1 MFLRQKTITLKTIT
15 LKTTIKMIKTEKEG
29 LLQLL
34 KIATPFILITTVYTI
49 LVLGLEEY
57 FGDHIYKIS
66 GQIGSVFGLA
76 VAFFLGFRMNSAY
89 DRWWEARKIFGELTN
104 NTRSFV
110 AKIYAYYGNEQHFKD
125 NKQNNLNLKAQKIIE
140 LSILYIRQL
149 KNEMHNNLHP
159 TFDRRSIEFFTEF
172 KINTEN
178 KISNEILL
186 AITKDIE
193 DNFATSAR
201 IEKGDLMQHINRFY
215 DIQGKAER
223 IKNTP
228 FLMIYSAFT
237 KLIVGFYVI
246 LIPLFIGDID
256 LGGEES
262 SFEFLAVPII
272 VIIST
277 VFLTINKLANLYG
290 EPFSENKKTSVTI
303 DIICKTI
310 EQNCNEVCNKLK

>member
-1 MFLRQKTITLKTIT
+1 
-15 LKTTIKMIKTEKEG
+15 MIKTEKQG
-29 LLQLL
+29 LLHLL
-34 KIATPFILITTVYTI
+34 KIATPFIIITTVYTI
-49 LVLGLEEY
+49 FVLALEEY

-110 AKIYAYYGNEQHFKD
+110 VKIYAYYGNEQHFKEA
-125 NKQNNLNLKAQKIIE
+125 KQNDINLKAQKIIE

-149 KNEMHNNLHP
+149 KNEMHNNFHP
-159 TFDRRSIEFFTEF
+159 TFDKKSIDLFSEF
-172 KINTEN
+172 KINSKN
-178 KISNEILL
+178 KISNEILV

-237 KLIVGFYVI
+237 KLIVSFYVI
-246 LIPLFIGDID
+246 LIPLLIGDID

-262 SFEFLAVPII
+262 GFEFLAVPIM

-277 VFLTINKLANLYG
+277 AFLTINKLANLYG

-303 DIICKTI
+303 DEICKTI
-310 EQNCNEVCNKLK
+310 EQNCNEVCDKLK

>member
-1 MFLRQKTITLKTIT
+1 
-15 LKTTIKMIKTEKEG
+15 MIKTEKEG

-34 KIATPFILITTVYTI
+34 KIASPFFVITTVYTI
-49 LVLGLEEY
+49 IVIGLEEY

-104 NTRSFV
+104 NSRSFV
-110 AKIYAYYGNEQHFKD
+110 AKIFAYFGNKENFKETQQSD
-125 NKQNNLNLKAQKIIE
+125 FKIEAQKVIE

-149 KNEMHNNLHP
+149 KNEMHNNFKP
-159 TFDRRSIEFFTEF
+159 TFNEQEKALINEF
-172 KINTEN
+172 KINTQN
-178 KISNEILL
+178 KISNELL
-186 AITKDIE
+186 VALTKNIE
-193 DNFATSAR
+193 DNFSSKAN

-237 KLIVGFYVI
+237 KIIVSFYVI

-256 LGGEES
+256 LGGEDS
-262 SFEFLAVPII
+262 GFEFLAIPIM

-277 VFLTINKLANLYG
+277 AFLTINKLANLFG
-290 EPFSENKKTSVTI
+290 EPFSENRRTSVTI
-303 DIICKTI
+303 DEICKTI
-310 EQNCNEVCNKLK
+310 EQNCNEVKDKLK

>member
-1 MFLRQKTITLKTIT
+1 M
-15 LKTTIKMIKTEKEG
+15 
-29 LLQLL
+29 
-34 KIATPFILITTVYTI
+34 ITTVYAI
-49 LVLGLEEY
+49 VVLGLEEY

-104 NTRSFV
+104 NTRSFT
-110 AKIYAYYGNEQHFKD
+110 AKIYAYYSNGENFKETNQPDLKNEAHQ
-125 NKQNNLNLKAQKIIE
+125 LIE

-149 KNEMHNNLHP
+149 KNEMHNHFKPN
-159 TFDRRSIEFFTEF
+159 FDEQTIGIINEF
-172 KINTEN
+172 KINVSN
-178 KISNEILL
+178 KISNEILVAL
-186 AITKDIE
+186 TKSIE
-193 DNFATSAR
+193 DHFASKAN

-228 FLMIYSAFT
+228 FLMIYSTFT
-237 KLIVGFYVI
+237 KIMVSFYVI

-256 LGGEES
+256 LGGEAS
-262 SFEFLAVPII
+262 GFEFLAIPIM

-277 VFLTINKLANLYG
+277 AFLTINKLANLFG
-290 EPFSENKKTSVTI
+290 EPFSENKTSVSIDDICITI
-303 DIICKTI
+303 V
-310 EQNCNEVCNKLK
+310 QNCNEVKGKLK

>member
-1 MFLRQKTITLKTIT
+1 
-15 LKTTIKMIKTEKEG
+15 MIKTEKQG
-29 LLQLL
+29 LLHLL
-34 KIATPFILITTVYTI
+34 KIATPYLIITTAYTI
-49 LVLGLEEY
+49 LVLVLEEY

-110 AKIYAYYGNEQHFKD
+110 AKLFAYYGNEQYFKET
-125 NKQNNLNLKAQKIIE
+125 KQNNLSLKGQKVID

-149 KNEMHNNLHP
+149 KNEMHNNFHP
-159 TFDRRSIEFFTEF
+159 TFDNQSIELFSEF
-172 KINTEN
+172 KINTDN

-186 AITKDIE
+186 AITKEIE
-193 DNFATSAR
+193 DNFAPIAR

-215 DIQGKAER
+215 EIQGKAER

-237 KLIVGFYVI
+237 KLIVSFYVI

-262 SFEFLAVPII
+262 GFELLALPIM

-277 VFLTINKLANLYG
+277 AFLTINKLANLFG

-303 DIICKTI
+303 DEICKTI
-310 EQNCNEVCNKLK
+310 EQNCNEVKIKLK

>member
-1 MFLRQKTITLKTIT
+1 M
-15 LKTTIKMIKTEKEG
+15 KTEKQG
-29 LLQLL
+29 LQQLL
-34 KIATPFILITTVYTI
+34 KIATPFLIVTTLYTVF
-49 LVLGLEEY
+49 VLGLEEY

-110 AKIYAYYGNEQHFKD
+110 VKIYAYYGNAENFKETARTD
-125 NKQNNLNLKAQKIIE
+125 FNIKAQKLIG

-149 KNEMHNNLHP
+149 KNEMHNNFKP
-159 TFDRRSIEFFTEF
+159 TFDKPAIELLKEF

-178 KISNEILL
+178 KISNEILAAL
-186 AITKDIE
+186 TKSIE
-193 DNFATSAR
+193 DDFSSKAN

-237 KLIVGFYVI
+237 KIIVSFYVI
-246 LIPLFIGDID
+246 LIPLFVGDID

-262 SFEFLAVPII
+262 GFEFLAVPIM

-277 VFLTINKLANLYG
+277 AFLTINKLANLYG
-290 EPFSENKKTSVTI
+290 EPFSENKTSVTI
-303 DIICKTI
+303 DDICKTI
-310 EQNCNEVCNKLK
+310 EQNCNEIKAKLEY

>member
-1 MFLRQKTITLKTIT
+1 
-15 LKTTIKMIKTEKEG
+15 MIKTEKQG
-29 LLQLL
+29 LIQLL
-34 KIATPFILITTVYTI
+34 KIAIPFIVFTTAYSL

-110 AKIYAYYGNEQHFKD
+110 AKIYAYYGNKANFENAERID
-125 NKQNNLNLKAQKIIE
+125 LKIQAQKTIW

-149 KNEMHNNLHP
+149 KNEMHNN
-159 TFDRRSIEFFTEF
+159 F
-172 KINTEN
+172 KPKFNEQAAELLKGFKVNIEN
-178 KISNEILL
+178 KISNEILVAL
-186 AITKDIE
+186 TKSIE
-193 DNFATSAR
+193 DNFSAKAN

-237 KLIVGFYVI
+237 KIIVSFYVI

-262 SFEFLAVPII
+262 GFEFLAIPIM

-277 VFLTINKLANLYG
+277 AFLTINKLANLYG
-290 EPFSENKKTSVTI
+290 EPFSENQTSVTI
-303 DIICKTI
+303 DDICKTI
-310 EQNCNEVCNKLK
+310 EQNCIEVKEKLD

>member
-1 MFLRQKTITLKTIT
+1 
-15 LKTTIKMIKTEKEG
+15 MIKTEKQG
-29 LLQLL
+29 FLQLL
-34 KIATPFILITTVYTI
+34 KIAAPFIITTTIYAI

-104 NTRSFV
+104 NARSFV
-110 AKIYAYYGNEQHFKD
+110 NKIYAYYGNSSNFKGT
-125 NKQNNLNLKAQKIIE
+125 KQADLTIQAKNIIR
-140 LSILYIRQL
+140 LTILYIRQL
-149 KNEMHNNLHP
+149 KNEMHNNFKP
-159 TFDRRSIEFFTEF
+159 TFTEQELELLSQF
-172 KINTEN
+172 EINIEN
-178 KISNEILL
+178 KISNEVLI
-186 AITKDIE
+186 AITKTIE
-193 DNFATSAR
+193 ADFSPNAN
-201 IEKGDLMQHINRFY
+201 IEKNDLMQLLNRFY

-237 KLIVGFYVI
+237 KIIVSFYVI

-262 SFEFLAVPII
+262 GFEFLAIPIM
-272 VIIST
+272 VIISSA
-277 VFLTINKLANLYG
+277 FLTINKLANLFA
-290 EPFSENKKTSVTI
+290 EPFSENKTSVTI
-303 DIICKTI
+303 DKICQTI
-310 EQNCNEVCNKLK
+310 EQNCMEVQEKLK

>member
-1 MFLRQKTITLKTIT
+1 
-15 LKTTIKMIKTEKEG
+15 MIKTEKQG

-34 KIATPFILITTVYTI
+34 KISSPFIVITTIYTI

-110 AKIYAYYGNEQHFKD
+110 TKLYAYYGNKENFNEARESD
-125 NKQNNLNLKAQKIIE
+125 LKAGAQRLIE
-140 LSILYIRQL
+140 LSILYIRQF
-149 KNEMHNNLHP
+149 KNEMHSN
-159 TFDRRSIEFFTEF
+159 F
-172 KINTEN
+172 KPKFNDEEVQLLKDFKVNSSN
-178 KISNEILL
+178 KISNEFLL
-186 AITKDIE
+186 ALTKTIE
-193 DNFATSAR
+193 TDFASKANF
-201 IEKGDLMQHINRFY
+201 EKNDLMQHINRFY

-228 FLMIYSAFT
+228 FLMIYSSFT
-237 KLIVGFYVI
+237 KIIVSFYVI
-246 LIPLFIGDID
+246 LLPLFIGDID

-262 SFEFLAVPII
+262 RFELLAIPIM
-272 VIIST
+272 VIISSS
-277 VFLTINKLANLYG
+277 FLTINKLANLFG
-290 EPFSENKKTSVTI
+290 EPFSENKTSVTI
-303 DIICKTI
+303 DEICKTI
-310 EQNCNEVCNKLK
+310 EQNCIEVK

>member
-1 MFLRQKTITLKTIT
+1 
-15 LKTTIKMIKTEKEG
+15 MIKTEKQG

-34 KIATPFILITTVYTI
+34 RIAAPFVLITTIYSI
-49 LVLGLEEY
+49 LVLGLEEL

-104 NTRSFV
+104 NTRSFT
-110 AKIYAYYGNEQHFKD
+110 AKIYAYYGGFENLRHSDKNACRIQA
-125 NKQNNLNLKAQKIIE
+125 QNMIE
-140 LSILYIRQL
+140 LSALYIRQL
-149 KNEMHNNLHP
+149 KNEMHNNFKP
-159 TFDRRSIEFFTEF
+159 TFKEQSKVLLQAF
-172 KINTEN
+172 KVNFEN
-178 KISNEILL
+178 KISNEILIAL
-186 AITKDIE
+186 TKSIE
-193 DNFATSAR
+193 DDFSSKAN
-201 IEKGDLMQHINRFY
+201 IEKADLMQHINRFY

-237 KLIVGFYVI
+237 KIIVSFYVV

-262 SFEFLAVPII
+262 GFEFLAIPIM

-277 VFLTINKLANLYG
+277 AFLTINKLANLFG
-290 EPFSENKKTSVTI
+290 EPFSENITSVTI
-303 DIICKTI
+303 DDICKTI
-310 EQNCNEVCNKLK
+310 EQNCKEVGDKLK

>member
-1 MFLRQKTITLKTIT
+1 
-15 LKTTIKMIKTEKEG
+15 MIKTEKQG

-34 KIATPFILITTVYTI
+34 KISSPFIIITTIYTI

-110 AKIYAYYGNEQHFKD
+110 TKIYAYYGNKENFKECRESD
-125 NKQNNLNLKAQKIIE
+125 VKIEAQKLIE
-140 LSILYIRQL
+140 VSILYIRQL
-149 KNEMHNNLHP
+149 KNEMHNNFKP
-159 TFDRRSIEFFTEF
+159 KFNEEEIELLKSF
-172 KINTEN
+172 KVNNSN

-186 AITKDIE
+186 ALTVSIE
-193 DNFATSAR
+193 TDFASKANF
-201 IEKGDLMQHINRFY
+201 EKSDLMQHINRFY

-237 KLIVGFYVI
+237 KIIVSFYVI

-262 SFEFLAVPII
+262 RFELLAIPIM
-272 VIIST
+272 VIISSS
-277 VFLTINKLANLYG
+277 FLTINKLANLFG
-290 EPFSENKKTSVTI
+290 EPFSENKTSVTI
-303 DIICKTI
+303 NEICKTI
-310 EQNCNEVCNKLK
+310 EQNCIEVKNKLL

>member
-1 MFLRQKTITLKTIT
+1 M
-15 LKTTIKMIKTEKEG
+15 
-29 LLQLL
+29 L
-34 KIATPFILITTVYTI
+34 KIATPYMMITTVYAI
-49 LVLGLEEY
+49 VVLGLEEY

-104 NTRSFV
+104 NTRSFT
-110 AKIYAYYGNEQHFKD
+110 AKIYAYYSNGENFKETKQPDLKNEAHQ
-125 NKQNNLNLKAQKIIE
+125 LIE

-149 KNEMHNNLHP
+149 KNEMHNHFKPN
-159 TFDRRSIEFFTEF
+159 FDEQTIGIINEF
-172 KINTEN
+172 KINVSN
-178 KISNEILL
+178 KISNEILVAL
-186 AITKDIE
+186 TKSIE
-193 DNFATSAR
+193 DHFASKAN

-228 FLMIYSAFT
+228 FLMIYSTFT
-237 KLIVGFYVI
+237 KIMVSFYVI

-256 LGGEES
+256 LGGEAS
-262 SFEFLAVPII
+262 GFEFLAIPIM

-277 VFLTINKLANLYG
+277 AFLTINKLANLFG
-290 EPFSENKKTSVTI
+290 EPFSENKTSVSIDDICITI
-303 DIICKTI
+303 V
-310 EQNCNEVCNKLK
+310 QNCNEVKGKLK

>member
-1 MFLRQKTITLKTIT
+1 
-15 LKTTIKMIKTEKEG
+15 MIKTEKQG
-29 LLQLL
+29 LFQLL
-34 KIATPFILITTVYTI
+34 KIATPFIVFTSVYAI
-49 LVLGLEEY
+49 LVHGLEEY

-110 AKIYAYYGNEQHFKD
+110 AKIYAYYGNKENFK
-125 NKQNNLNLKAQKIIE
+125 NTENSNYKVQGQKLIE
-140 LSILYIRQL
+140 LTNLYIIQL
-149 KNEMHNNLHP
+149 KNEMHNNFKPNFNEQAIGILN
-159 TFDRRSIEFFTEF
+159 EF

-178 KISNEILL
+178 KISNELL
-186 AITKDIE
+186 VAVAKQIE
-193 DNFATSAR
+193 DNFASKSN

-237 KLIVGFYVI
+237 KIIVSFYVM

-256 LGGEES
+256 LGGEDS
-262 SFEFLAVPII
+262 GFEFLAIPIM

-277 VFLTINKLANLYG
+277 AFLTINKLANLYG
-290 EPFSENKKTSVTI
+290 EPFSENKITSVPI
-303 DIICKTI
+303 DEICIII
-310 EQNCNEVCNKLK
+310 EQNCNELKDKLK

>member
-1 MFLRQKTITLKTIT
+1 
-15 LKTTIKMIKTEKEG
+15 MINTEKQG

-34 KIATPFILITTVYTI
+34 KIAAPFIIVTSLYSCV
-49 LVLGLEEY
+49 VLGLEEY

-89 DRWWEARKIFGELTN
+89 DRWWEGRKIFGELTN

-110 AKIYAYYGNEQHFKD
+110 AKIYVYYQNKEHFNVTD
-125 NKQNNLNLKAQKIIE
+125 SEVQKKNAEDLID
-140 LSILYIRQL
+140 LTILYIRQF
-149 KNEMHNNLHP
+149 KNEMHNNPKPIFQTKEIDFVNSFGINLTHKIS
-159 TFDRRSIEFFTEF
+159 TEILIAISKSIENSFLRQ
-172 KINTEN
+172 
-178 KISNEILL
+178 SN
-186 AITKDIE
+186 
-193 DNFATSAR
+193 
-201 IEKGDLMQHINRFY
+201 IEKSDLMQHINRFY

-237 KLIVGFYVI
+237 KIIVGFYVI

-262 SFEFLAVPII
+262 GFELLAIPIM

-277 VFLTINKLANLYG
+277 AFLTINKLANLFG
-290 EPFSENKKTSVTI
+290 EPFSENKTSVAINEIT
-303 DIICKTI
+303 KNL
-310 EQNCNEVCNKLK
+310 EQNCNEVKSKLSFF

>member
-1 MFLRQKTITLKTIT
+1 MV
-15 LKTTIKMIKTEKEG
+15 KTEKQG

-34 KIATPFILITTVYTI
+34 KISLPFILLTMIYSV

-57 FGDHIYKIS
+57 VGDHIYKVS

-104 NTRSFV
+104 NSRSIV
-110 AKIYAYYGNEQHFKD
+110 TKIFAYYSNNENFKQTQQLD
-125 NKQNNLNLKAQKIIE
+125 LKINARRLIE
-140 LSILYIRQL
+140 LTILYIRQL
-149 KNEMHNNLHP
+149 KNEMHNNFKP
-159 TFDRRSIEFFTEF
+159 IFTEQEKELMNEF
-172 KINTEN
+172 EINTQN
-178 KISNEILL
+178 KISNELL
-186 AITKDIE
+186 IALTKNIE
-193 DNFATSAR
+193 DDFSSKANV
-201 IEKGDLMQHINRFY
+201 EKGDLMQHINRFY

-237 KLIVGFYVI
+237 KIIVNFYVA

-256 LGGEES
+256 LGGENS
-262 SFEFLAVPII
+262 RFEFLAIPIM

-277 VFLTINKLANLYG
+277 AFLTINKLANLFG

-303 DIICKTI
+303 DEICKTI
-310 EQNCNEVCNKLK
+310 EQNCNEVKNKLK

>member
-1 MFLRQKTITLKTIT
+1 
-15 LKTTIKMIKTEKEG
+15 MIKTEKQG

-34 KIATPFILITTVYTI
+34 KISSPFIVITTIYTI

-110 AKIYAYYGNEQHFKD
+110 TKLYAYYGNKENFNEARESD
-125 NKQNNLNLKAQKIIE
+125 LKAGAQRLIE
-140 LSILYIRQL
+140 LSILYIRQF
-149 KNEMHNNLHP
+149 KNEMHSN
-159 TFDRRSIEFFTEF
+159 F
-172 KINTEN
+172 KPKFNDEEVQLLKDFKVNSSN
-178 KISNEILL
+178 KISNEFLL
-186 AITKDIE
+186 ALTKTIE
-193 DNFATSAR
+193 TDFASKANF
-201 IEKGDLMQHINRFY
+201 EKNDLMQHINLFY

-228 FLMIYSAFT
+228 FLMIYSSFT
-237 KLIVGFYVI
+237 KIIVSFYVI
-246 LIPLFIGDID
+246 LLPLFIGDID

-262 SFEFLAVPII
+262 RFELLAIPIM
-272 VIIST
+272 VIISSS
-277 VFLTINKLANLYG
+277 FLTINKLANLFG
-290 EPFSENKKTSVTI
+290 EPFSENKTSVTI
-303 DIICKTI
+303 DEICKTI
-310 EQNCNEVCNKLK
+310 EQNCIEVKNKLL

>member
-1 MFLRQKTITLKTIT
+1 
-15 LKTTIKMIKTEKEG
+15 MIKTEKQG

-34 KIATPFILITTVYTI
+34 KISSPFIVITTIYTI

-110 AKIYAYYGNEQHFKD
+110 TKLYAYYGNKENFNEARESD
-125 NKQNNLNLKAQKIIE
+125 LKAGAQRLIE
-140 LSILYIRQL
+140 LSILYIRQF
-149 KNEMHNNLHP
+149 KNEMHSN
-159 TFDRRSIEFFTEF
+159 F
-172 KINTEN
+172 KPKFNDEEVQLLKDFKVNSSN
-178 KISNEILL
+178 KISNEFLL
-186 AITKDIE
+186 ALTKTIE
-193 DNFATSAR
+193 TDFASKANF
-201 IEKGDLMQHINRFY
+201 EKNDLMQHINRFY

-228 FLMIYSAFT
+228 FLMIYSSFT
-237 KLIVGFYVI
+237 KIIVSFYVI
-246 LIPLFIGDID
+246 LLPLFIGDID

-262 SFEFLAVPII
+262 RFELLAIPIL
-272 VIIST
+272 VIISSS
-277 VFLTINKLANLYG
+277 FLTINKLANLFG
-290 EPFSENKKTSVTI
+290 EPFSENKTSVTI
-303 DIICKTI
+303 DEICKTI
-310 EQNCNEVCNKLK
+310 EQNCIEVKNKLL

>member
-1 MFLRQKTITLKTIT
+1 
-15 LKTTIKMIKTEKEG
+15 MIKTEKQG

-34 KIATPFILITTVYTI
+34 KISSPFIVITTIYTI
-49 LVLGLEEY
+49 VVLGLEEY

-110 AKIYAYYGNEQHFKD
+110 TKLYAYYGNKENFNDARESH
-125 NKQNNLNLKAQKIIE
+125 LKARAQRLIE
-140 LSILYIRQL
+140 LSILYIRQF
-149 KNEMHNNLHP
+149 KNEMHSN
-159 TFDRRSIEFFTEF
+159 F
-172 KINTEN
+172 KPQFNDEEIQLLKDFKVNTSN
-178 KISNEILL
+178 KISNEFLIAL
-186 AITKDIE
+186 TKTIE
-193 DNFATSAR
+193 TDFASKANF
-201 IEKGDLMQHINRFY
+201 EKSDLMQHINRFY

-237 KLIVGFYVI
+237 KIIVSFYVI
-246 LIPLFIGDID
+246 LLPLFIGDID

-262 SFEFLAVPII
+262 RFELLAIPIM
-272 VIIST
+272 VIISSS
-277 VFLTINKLANLYG
+277 FLTINKLANLFG
-290 EPFSENKKTSVTI
+290 EPFSENKTSVTI
-303 DIICKTI
+303 NEICKTI
-310 EQNCNEVCNKLK
+310 EQNCIEVKNKL

>member
-1 MFLRQKTITLKTIT
+1 MLN
-15 LKTTIKMIKTEKEG
+15 TEKQG

-34 KIATPFILITTVYTI
+34 KIAAPFILITTVYTVI
-49 LVLGLEEY
+49 VLGLEEY
-57 FGDHIYKIS
+57 FGDHIYKVS

-89 DRWWEARKIFGELTN
+89 DRWWEARKIVGELTN

-110 AKIYAYYGNEQHFKD
+110 NKIYAYHSNSENFKENEKSSILI
-125 NKQNNLNLKAQKIIE
+125 NAQKIIA
-140 LSILYIRQL
+140 LNLLYVKQF
-149 KNEMHNNLHP
+149 KNEMHHISKLQ
-159 TFDRRSIEFFTEF
+159 FDEEANKLIEEF
-172 KINTEN
+172 HINTKN
-178 KISNEILL
+178 KISNEILVAL
-186 AITKDIE
+186 TLKIE
-193 DNFATSAR
+193 STFSKNANF
-201 IEKGDLMQHINRFY
+201 EKADLMQHINRFY

-237 KLIVGFYVI
+237 RIIVSFYVM

-262 SFEFLAVPII
+262 GFELLAIPIM

-277 VFLTINKLANLYG
+277 AFLTINKLANLYG
-290 EPFSENKKTSVTI
+290 EPFSENKTSVNI
-303 DIICKTI
+303 DAICKTI
-310 EQNCNEVCNKLK
+310 EQNCLEVEAKLH

>member
-1 MFLRQKTITLKTIT
+1 
-15 LKTTIKMIKTEKEG
+15 MIKTEKQG

-34 KIATPFILITTVYTI
+34 KISSPFIVITTIYTI

-110 AKIYAYYGNEQHFKD
+110 TKLYAYYGNKENFNEARESD
-125 NKQNNLNLKAQKIIE
+125 LKAGAQRLIE
-140 LSILYIRQL
+140 LSILYIRQF
-149 KNEMHNNLHP
+149 KNEMHSN
-159 TFDRRSIEFFTEF
+159 F
-172 KINTEN
+172 KPKFNDEEVQLLKDFKVNSSN
-178 KISNEILL
+178 KISNEFLL
-186 AITKDIE
+186 ALTKTIE
-193 DNFATSAR
+193 TDFASKANF
-201 IEKGDLMQHINRFY
+201 EKNDLMQHINRFY

-228 FLMIYSAFT
+228 FLMIYSSFT
-237 KLIVGFYVI
+237 KIIVSFYVI
-246 LIPLFIGDID
+246 LLPLFIGDID

-262 SFEFLAVPII
+262 RFELLAIPIM
-272 VIIST
+272 VIISSS
-277 VFLTINKLANLYG
+277 FLTINKLANLFG
-290 EPFSENKKTSVTI
+290 EPFSENKTSVTI
-303 DIICKTI
+303 DEICKTI
-310 EQNCNEVCNKLK
+310 

>member
-1 MFLRQKTITLKTIT
+1 
-15 LKTTIKMIKTEKEG
+15 MIKTEKQG

-34 KIATPFILITTVYTI
+34 KIATPFIVLTTVYAL

-104 NTRSFV
+104 STRSFV
-110 AKIYAYYGNEQHFKD
+110 AKIYAYYGNAENFKESQQTD
-125 NKQNNLNLKAQKIIE
+125 LKMQAQKLMG
-140 LSILYIRQL
+140 LSVLYIRQL
-149 KNEMHNNLHP
+149 KNEMHNNFKP
-159 TFDRRSIEFFTEF
+159 TFNEQASELLNEF

-178 KISNEILL
+178 KISNEILIAL
-186 AITKDIE
+186 TKNLE
-193 DNFATSAR
+193 DSFGSNAN

-237 KLIVGFYVI
+237 KIIVSFYVI

-262 SFEFLAVPII
+262 GFEFLAIPIM

-277 VFLTINKLANLYG
+277 AFLTINKLANLYG
-290 EPFSENKKTSVTI
+290 EPFSENKTSVTI
-303 DIICKTI
+303 DNICKTI
-310 EQNCNEVCNKLK
+310 EQNCNEVMDKLK